1 MPQGSQ
7 SVALHAA
14 MMRLKSAELSRDIL
28 QLFCGSLTL
37 LLQLRCDGSDGN
49 YVLKRKNNVRNEITT
64 KFFMQTLFFFLRY
77 FQLCAQGLNLGLLSQ
92 SGVGQL
98 IRPSQSS
105 SQLKSTNLKTQGV
118 RQYSARKKS
127 NG

>member
-28 QLFCGSLTL
+28 QLFCGNLTL
-37 LLQLRCDGSDGN
+37 LLQLRCDGKF
-49 YVLKRKNNVRNEITT
+49 VLKRKNNVRNEIST

-92 SGVGQL
+92 SGVG
-98 IRPSQSS
+98 
-105 SQLKSTNLKTQGV
+105 
-118 RQYSARKKS
+118 
-127 NG
+127 